1 MIVPNIFGGKSRRI
15 LNLASRGAGGLVRDV
30 ISRAPC
36 TRKRA
41 ELKGAEKCLFRAKYQ
56 KSDFVFSLVRFFK
69 WKQITFEVC
78 MIKPMANYFTPIDFP
93 PPI

>member
-41 ELKGAEKCLFRAKYQ
+41 ELKGVEKCLFRAKYQ
-56 KSDFVFSLVRFFK
+56 KSDFVFSLVRFLSG
-69 WKQITFEVC
+69 
-78 MIKPMANYFTPIDFP
+78 NR
-93 PPI
+93 